1 MDFELKNKAVLVT
14 GASSGIGRATALA
27 YAKQGAR
34 LVLTAR
40 REREGGE
47 LAALIRDQGGQA
59 MFVPTDVRKEADI
72 RHAIAETVRA
82 YGRIDVAFNNAG
94 IDGVF
99 SPLVEQTNE
108 NYEQVMGTNVQGVF
122 WSLKYQIEAMLDAR
136 NGLGG
141 GAIVNNASMGSFI
154 GFQNA
159 ATYVATK
166 HAVLGL
172 TRTAALEYFPRGLR
186 INAVCPGLID
196 TPFQDRVWGDDERKG
211 SAGLGTPARRMG
223 RAEEI
228 ADAVLFLSSPGAS
241 FISGHGL
248 VVDGG
253 YIVQ

>member
-27 YAKQGAR
+27 YAQQGAR

-59 MFVPTDVRKEADI
+59 TFVPTDVRKEADI
-72 RHAIAETVRA
+72 RHAVAETLRI
-82 YGRIDVAFNNAG
+82 YGRLDVAFNNAG
-94 IDGVF
+94 VDGVF

-122 WSLKYQIEAMLDAR
+122 WSLKHQIEAMLAT
-136 NGLGG
+136 GG

-211 SAGLGTPARRMG
+211 SAGLNTPARRMG
-223 RAEEI
+223 RPEEV

-253 YIVQ
+253 FIVQ

>member
-1 MDFELKNKAVLVT
+1 MDYELKNKAVLVT
-14 GASSGIGRATALA
+14 GASSGIGRAAALA

-59 MFVPTDVRKEADI
+59 MFVPADVRKEADI
-72 RHAIAETVRA
+72 RHAVAETVRA

-94 IDGVF
+94 VDGVF
-99 SPLVEQTNE
+99 SPLIEQTNE

-122 WSLKYQIEAMLDAR
+122 WSLKHEIEAMLAA
-136 NGLGG
+136 GG

-159 ATYVATK
+159 STYAASK

-172 TRTAALEYFPRGLR
+172 TRTAALEYFQRGLR

-196 TPFQDRVWGDDERKG
+196 TPFQDRVWGDEERKQAIG
-211 SAGLGTPARRMG
+211 RNTPAGRMG
-223 RAEEI
+223 N
-228 ADAVLFLSSPGAS
+228 ADEVVGGVLFLSSPAAS

-248 VVDGG
+248 VIDGG
-253 YIVQ
+253 YIAQ

>member
-1 MDFELKNKAVLVT
+1 MDFELKDKAVLVT

-27 YAKQGAR
+27 YARQGAR

-59 MFVPTDVRKEADI
+59 IFVPTDVRNEADI
-72 RHAIAETVRA
+72 RHAVAEALRA

-108 NYEQVMGTNVQGVF
+108 NYEQVVGTNLQGVF
-122 WSLKYQIEAMLDAR
+122 WSLKHQIEAMLAS
-136 NGLGG
+136 GGGG

-211 SAGLGTPARRMG
+211 NAGLNTPARRMG
-223 RAEEI
+223 RPEEV
-228 ADAVLFLSSPGAS
+228 ADAVLFLSSPAAS